1 MKINE
6 VETLVGITKK
16 NIRFYE
22 EQGLLSP
29 RRNSQ
34 NGYRD
39 YGEAEVSALRRIKLM
54 RKLGVPLEE
63 IRQMQSG
70 VHTVGDGMRRHLVSL
85 ERERQNLADA
95 ARLCAEL
102 TDSHERLDHLDA
114 ESLLARME
122 QMEQEGTTFMNK
134 QKQDTRRRRFVAP
147 IVVAIVMSVLM
158 AGLIWLFLWAFEVDP
173 AGAPPLPVLALFVA
187 IPAAVVVGVVIA
199 LVQRVREIERGEE
212 DDARNY

>member
-1 MKINE
+1 MEEMERMRRESAALDDLLRGE
-6 VETLVGITKK
+6 VAKYRKANRVSVERLS
-16 NIRFYE
+16 
-22 EQGLLSP
+22 QMMGLCKATMMSK
-29 RRNSQ
+29 
-34 NGYRD
+34 
-39 YGEAEVSALRRIKLM
+39 LRRPETFRLS
-54 RKLGVPLEE
+54 E
-63 IRQMQSG
+63 IRQLQHG
-70 VHTVGDGMRRHLVSL
+70 AYTVGDGMRRHLVSL
-85 ERERQNLADA
+85 ERERQNLEA
-95 ARLCAEL
+95 AIRFCGTL
-102 TDSHERLDHLDA
+102 TDRRERLEELDA
-114 ESLLARME
+114 QSLLDRMA